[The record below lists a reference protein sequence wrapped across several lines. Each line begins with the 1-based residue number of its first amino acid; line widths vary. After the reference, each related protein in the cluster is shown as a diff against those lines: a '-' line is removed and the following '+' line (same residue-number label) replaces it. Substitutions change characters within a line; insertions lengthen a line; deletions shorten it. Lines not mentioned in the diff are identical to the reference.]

1 MHFVCQQSTLSTSKI
16 AALFITPECGNQFKA
31 DHKQKHVKK
40 FVFLNLIPDVEL
52 YHGHGGQNKTSV
64 EHSSATKLSDVT
76 LGIWNWFGNSY
87 LFFLHKLF
95 WPKLWSWSLDQENDG
110 DGGWSQKKSWRSSV
124 RGKKNVILNSLKH
137 NKSGLY
143 IDRVRLKNN

>member
-1 MHFVCQQSTLSTSKI
+1 MSLRLKIQQHPVNKYLQYS
-16 AALFITPECGNQFKA
+16 
-31 DHKQKHVKK
+31 
-40 FVFLNLIPDVEL
+40 VFLNWIPDVEL
-52 YHGHGGQNKTSV
+52 YHGHGGQNQTSV

-124 RGKKNVILNSLKH
+124 RG
-137 NKSGLY
+137 NKQWLHCRKWQFLIALWFISGLV
-143 IDRVRLKNN
+143 DLKNQLLLISFFSSSFFDVSYCYS